1 MTKKILII
9 IALILGITSTALAAE
24 KILITIN
31 QFVNHSSLD
40 AATDGVKKG
49 LKDRGFTSDKIEI
62 RFDNAQGNMAHAA
75 QIAKHQAALHPAVMV
90 AIATPSAQITLKAKK
105 SRSLLAFAAVT
116 DPKAAGLT
124 DDSNVI
130 GVSDRPQIGALL
142 KIIKQVIPKAKTIGI
157 LFNPGEINSV
167 KITEEMEKL
176 ALANGFKIEK
186 AVINSLSNIKLVI
199 QKLITNVDVIY
210 LPQDNLIFSSIET
223 FAKIAL
229 KAKIP
234 LVANV
239 PDATYQGLLFA
250 LGSDYFQDGVQ
261 LGNMIADYL
270 RGIKATPNIQLANIK
285 TLKFNDKIAANLGI
299 FIPKNLKN

>member
-1 MTKKILII
+1 MIKKLLII
-9 IALILGITSTALAAE
+9 IVLTLGITSTALAAE

-40 AATDGVKKG
+40 AATDGVKNG
-49 LKDRGFTSDKIEI
+49 LKDRGFTPDKIEI
-62 RFDNAQGNMAHAA
+62 RFDNAQGNMANAA

-90 AIATPSAQITLKAKK
+90 AIATPSAQITLKAKN
-105 SRSLLAFAAVT
+105 SSSLLAFAAVT

-124 DDSNVI
+124 DGNVI
-130 GVSDRPQIGALL
+130 GVSDRPQIDSLL
-142 KIIKQVIPKAKTIGI
+142 KIVKQILPKAKTIGI

-186 AVINSLSNIKLVI
+186 AVINSSSNIKLAI

-239 PDATYQGLLFA
+239 PDATDQGLLFA

-270 RGIKATPNIQLANIK
+270 RGIKVTPNIQLANIK
-285 TLKFNDKIAANLGI
+285 MLKFNDKIAATLGI
-299 FIPKNLKN
+299 IIPKNLKN